1 MRKYGLTA
9 FVRLYRM
16 HWHPRLTMECVM
28 MRARNVLTWL
38 VVLLLL
44 CLIPA
49 AGAETLRG
57 YEKGNGWHYVNF
69 GEYPY
74 EKDGTVAPVL
84 WRVLEVENNQA
95 LMLTEY
101 VIDTQQIIFETDQK
115 KIDNGDYR
123 RITSYEESDLYTWM
137 NTVALD
143 TLLGNSPA
151 RNALVD
157 VPGQGKLFIL
167 TMDQYLNT
175 DYGFSANKW
184 DNQPTRHAQGTP
196 YALKARGLYKDGTG
210 MVSYWAA
217 GIKDVEGTRFA
228 LIGYNGHMSWGGY
241 TRTNVGLRM
250 AVKLDLT
257 DFTIQGGTGDKKN
270 PFILVHAE
278 EGSYVPAVQTEV
290 VTLEAPAGQVPPT
303 AEPTVV
309 PPQSTAGMESKI
321 RQAITV
327 APKGTATNT
336 PPADTGAAAT
346 NAPAAQAT
354 AAPAAEANRDG
365 ETVISFLGDC
375 SIGDSY
381 QYRGYENG
389 YHSTIDEKGYAWPF
403 SLVKDY
409 LAADDLTVANLEVV
423 FTERK
428 NHTDKMYNLIGA
440 PDHVNVLLEGSIEMV
455 NTVNNHCMDFYREGY
470 QDTLDVLDEAGIDR
484 FGTVYPHQANGFDD
498 LGVKDV
504 DGIRFGFVGFTYP
517 QSADKKRIA
526 NRIKE
531 LKEKEGCDI
540 VVVSLHWGRETYAT
554 PESGQVTMAKEMI
567 DAGADVIWGHHAHVI
582 QPIHIYKGKP
592 ILYST
597 GNFTFGTMSKVDPA
611 TGIFQLVYERVNGEV
626 QLKRL
631 EVIPCETQGSSD
643 YRPYELTDEKAR
655 QEVFK
660 KLVLKKTYKNCQN
673 PPDSFLTTG
682 VINFLN
688 GEMMP

>member
-1 MRKYGLTA
+1 
-9 FVRLYRM
+9 
-16 HWHPRLTMECVM
+16 M
-28 MRARNVLTWL
+28 MRARKWLTWL

-74 EKDGTVAPVL
+74 ERDGTVKPVL
-84 WRVLEVENNQA
+84 WRILEIENNQA

-101 VIDTQQIIFETDQK
+101 VIDTQQIIFESDQK
-115 KIDNGDYR
+115 KIDKGDYR
-123 RITSYEESDLYTWM
+123 RITSYEESDLYNWM
-137 NTVALD
+137 NTTALD

-167 TMDQYLNT
+167 TMEQYLNT
-175 DYGFSANKW
+175 AYGFSANKW
-184 DNQPTRHAQGTP
+184 DNQPTRHAEGTP
-196 YALKARGLYKDGTG
+196 YAIKARGLYKDGTG
-210 MVSYWAA
+210 KVSYWAA

-228 LIGYNGHMSWGGY
+228 LVGYNGHMSWGGY
-241 TRTNVGLRM
+241 TRKNVGLRM

-257 DFTIQGGTGDKKN
+257 DFTIQGGAGTEKS
-270 PFILVHAE
+270 PFNLVYVG
-278 EGSYVPAVQTEV
+278 EGTYVPEVQAEV
-290 VTLEAPAGQVPPT
+290 VTLNAPASQVPPT

-309 PPQSTAGMESKI
+309 PPQSTTGMEGKI

-327 APKGTATNT
+327 APKGYVTNT
-336 PPADTGAAAT
+336 PSVYTSAEAT
-346 NAPAAQAT
+346 NAPAAQST
-354 AAPAAEANRDG
+354 AVPTQAPTAQPDRDG
-365 ETVISFLGDC
+365 ATVISFLGDC

-381 QYRGYENG
+381 QYRDYDKC

-455 NTVNNHCMDFYREGY
+455 NTVNNHCMDFHRDGY
-470 QDTLDVLDEAGIDR
+470 QDTLDILDAAGIDR

-504 DGIRFGFVGFTYP
+504 NGIRFGFVGFTYP
-517 QSADKKRIA
+517 QSADKKRIL

-531 LKEKEGCDI
+531 LKEQEGCDI

-554 PESGQVTMAKEMI
+554 PDAGQVTFAKALI
-567 DAGADVIWGHHAHVI
+567 DGGADVIWGHHAHVI

-597 GNFTFGTMSKVDPA
+597 GNFTFGTMSQVDPA
-611 TGIFQLVYERVNGEV
+611 TGIFQLSYERVNGQV
-626 QLKRL
+626 QLNRL
-631 EVIPCETQGSSD
+631 EVIPCETQGNPD
-643 YRPYELTDEKAR
+643 YRPFELTDEKAR

-673 PPDSFLTTG
+673 PPESFLTTG